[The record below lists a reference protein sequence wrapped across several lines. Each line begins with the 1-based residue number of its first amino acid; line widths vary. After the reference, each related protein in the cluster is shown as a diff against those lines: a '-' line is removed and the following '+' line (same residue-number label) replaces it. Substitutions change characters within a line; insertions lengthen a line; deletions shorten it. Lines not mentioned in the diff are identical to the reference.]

1 MQKAFLVSLP
11 RLVKVAI
18 ALAMLAGAG
27 SLAAVATTRPAAES
41 NVILACRAKITG
53 LLRVV
58 SDSSKCT
65 KRELPISWNIQGL
78 AGPGGPPGPAG
89 PAGAQGPK
97 GDQGGPGP
105 QGDRG
110 PQGPA
115 GPQGTQGPTGARGP
129 AGPQGP
135 AGAQGAAGPQ
145 GPPGPKGDPGTGL
158 AKFEDLNGVPCTA
171 GTAGTIDVSY
181 DAARHAILTCVAS
194 GGGGGGDAAIRINEF
209 STGVTGAATNEFVE
223 IVNGGT
229 SAADLSGWKLVYRSA
244 TGTSDTVLATIPDG
258 TMLAAGAFYLFG
270 GSGYSGPPAADQ
282 SFSAGMASTAGG
294 VGIRTADGTLVD
306 SVGYGS
312 SAANGFVE
320 GTPAPAP
327 PTTAAPGSSDVR
339 KPDGHDTNDNSVDF
353 TVASPPSPRA
363 TNGS

>member
-1 MQKAFLVSLP
+1 MQKAFLVPLP

-18 ALAMLAGAG
+18 ALAMLVGAG

-78 AGPGGPPGPAG
+78 AG

-258 TMLAAGAFYLFG
+258 TMLATGAFYLFG